1 MAEIDGL
8 YPMNPREYPPAVL
21 EAMEAKRYMRPEYP
35 PAVLERMAASPA
47 SRPYQPSM
55 SWFKRTFTEPYQ
67 PEYPPA
73 VLERLSARPAFMTE
87 APPHMQSPQT
97 EYPPAALERLG
108 EGGMSNMSP
117 EQVAQILKKQE
128 MMEQFK
134 QMITA
139 RRHAAMNP

>member
-21 EAMEAKRYMRPEYP
+21 EAMEAKRYMQ
-35 PAVLERMAASPA
+35 
-47 SRPYQPSM
+47 PYQPSM
-55 SWFKRTFTEPYQ
+55 MPPHVSMLPQRYQ
-67 PEYPPA
+67 
-73 VLERLSARPAFMTE
+73 V
-87 APPHMQSPQT
+87 PPHMQSPQM
-97 EYPPAALERLG
+97 G

-128 MMEQFK
+128 MIEQFK